1 MCICPDGAR
10 GKNCE
15 ELYGICKTGVCGTN
29 GNCMDLAD
37 NSYKCVCKEG
47 YTGPFCET
55 KLDAC
60 EPHPCKNDGVCESR
74 SSSYT
79 CKCKPG
85 KTRIFILSSYQY
97 KHTLPY
103 CGRSMDL
110 PKSLPRLCLSK
121 LPLIKATPALERR
134 LLCFWTRKRLTQVQ
148 SIC

>member
-15 ELYGICKTGVCGTN
+15 ELYGICKTGVCGAN
-29 GNCMDLAD
+29 GDCMDLAD

-79 CKCKPG
+79 CRCKPG
-85 KTRIFILSSYQY
+85 KTRIHSLKDKSGVDKIIVKKQPYQ
-97 KHTLPY
+97 
-103 CGRSMDL
+103 
-110 PKSLPRLCLSK
+110 
-121 LPLIKATPALERR
+121 
-134 LLCFWTRKRLTQVQ
+134 LLNTSREFFPSFHASNFQKFDDYA
-148 SIC
+148 S